1 MEPRPAT
8 TADLDAVVRTATS
21 AFLDDPVW
29 SWVFPDPSSRPR
41 FLESSWRLYF
51 GSSLRQGGLWMTPGA
66 EAVTAWIPPGG
77 TELAPEEAERMDA
90 LLTQA
95 RGDDVDL
102 VRQLLDRFDSNHPHE
117 PHYYL
122 SLFATDPAHRG
133 KGIGMSLLARDLAR
147 IDAEGA
153 AAYLESSNPR
163 NDRRYQSA
171 GFEPVGAFESPDGA
185 VALTTMWRPAGG

>member
-8 TADLDAVVRTATS
+8 AADLDALVRTATS

-29 SWVFPDPSSRPR
+29 SWVFPDPGSRPR
-41 FLESSWRLYF
+41 FLESLWRLYV

-66 EAVTAWIPPGG
+66 EAVTVWIPPGG
-77 TELAPEEAERMDA
+77 AELAPEEAERMDA
-90 LLTQA
+90 LLTEA
-95 RGDDVDL
+95 RGAEVGL
-102 VRQLLDRFDSNHPHE
+102 VRQLLDSFDSHHPHE

-133 KGIGMSLLARDLAR
+133 KGMGMSLLTRDLAR

-153 AAYLESSNPR
+153 PAYLESSNAR
-163 NDRRYQSA
+163 NDRRYQSV
-171 GFEPVGAFESPDGA
+171 GFERTGAFESPDGA
-185 VALTTMWRPAGG
+185 VAVTTMWRAAAG